1 MESKQRLE
9 YIDSAKAIA
18 IILVII
24 GHCHW
29 LGAVPKLGSLI
40 YTFHMPLFFIVSGF
54 FLKPLSIQ
62 EALKKYS
69 KAYLWPYLMIGVFIL
84 LIGII
89 KNVVHGEPFY
99 ALVPLNVV
107 KILWGSNYES
117 DIIFGNIPHIGP
129 SWFLLALFVG
139 CLFYT
144 ILMKISNRLHQVILL
159 LLGVSFSLCSAK
171 LMKMPFSIQG
181 GVICTI
187 YLYIGSYVFRSNLL
201 DSIFSIPPYLK
212 TLSILLWVLVAAF
225 APGFDIGSGSLGY
238 SLSGFTVSLIGV
250 FAVLG
255 FCKRFPLGG
264 CLSWVGRNTLN
275 ILCAHIL
282 LWRILDI
289 FDLSSENLPFS
300 PLVNFLINTTYEIVL
315 AIMLAWLLSKIH
327 ILEFKKIFK

>member
-1 MESKQRLE
+1 M
-9 YIDSAKAIA
+9 
-18 IILVII
+18 
-24 GHCHW
+24 
-29 LGAVPKLGSLI
+29 
-40 YTFHMPLFFIVSGF
+40 
-54 FLKPLSIQ
+54 
-62 EALKKYS
+62 
-69 KAYLWPYLMIGVFIL
+69 
-84 LIGII
+84 
-89 KNVVHGEPFY
+89 
-99 ALVPLNVV
+99 
-107 KILWGSNYES
+107 
-117 DIIFGNIPHIGP
+117 
-129 SWFLLALFVG
+129 
-139 CLFYT
+139 
-144 ILMKISNRLHQVILL
+144 
-159 LLGVSFSLCSAK
+159 
-171 LMKMPFSIQG
+171 
-181 GVICTI
+181 
-187 YLYIGSYVFRSNLL
+187 FRSNLL